1 MTTEF
6 FMPMHPPTVTH
17 HDKKITVKNGK
28 AIMYDSTE
36 LKATKSKLT
45 SHLAE
50 HAPERPY
57 GGAVRLIVKWCFDCL
72 LYTSPSPREVEES
85 RMPSSA

>member
-36 LKATKSKLT
+36 LKATRGS
-45 SHLAE
+45 
-50 HAPERPY
+50 
-57 GGAVRLIVKWCFDCL
+57 
-72 LYTSPSPREVEES
+72 
-85 RMPSSA
+85 